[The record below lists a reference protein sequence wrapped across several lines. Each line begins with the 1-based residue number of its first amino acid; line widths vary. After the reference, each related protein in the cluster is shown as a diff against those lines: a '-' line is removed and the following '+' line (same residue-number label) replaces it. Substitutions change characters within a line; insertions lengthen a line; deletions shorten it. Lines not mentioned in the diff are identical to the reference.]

1 MSEPHV
7 DGGAATPPE
16 ASPDIAPGEPLS
28 APEPVIAAYG
38 LAKSY
43 PSGDTVLDVLR
54 ATDLEIRAGERIAVL
69 GASGIGKSTLLHLLG
84 GLDHPDSGTIAFRGQ
99 DLAQMDE
106 RRLAAYRNHE
116 VGFVFQF
123 FQLLPEFT
131 ALENVMMPLL
141 VGRETE
147 GVEERARELLTQVG
161 VEERGHHFPS
171 QLSGGE
177 RQRVAI
183 ARALVREP
191 SLVLADEPTGNL
203 DLDTGRRV
211 MDVFARVQ
219 EERGAAIV
227 MATHNVA
234 LVEGFERVL
243 HMQPGGRLQQHG
255 GTPATAADG
264 GS

>member
-1 MSEPHV
+1 MT
-7 DGGAATPPE
+7 ARATTDVVVT
-16 ASPDIAPGEPLS
+16 AT
-28 APEPVIAAYG
+28 G
-38 LAKSY
+38 LVKRY
-43 PSGDTVLDVLR
+43 PSGEDVLEVLT
-54 ATDLEIRAGERIAVL
+54 ATDLEIGAGQRIAVL
-69 GASGIGKSTLLHLLG
+69 GASGVGKSTLLHLLG
-84 GLDHPDSGTIAFRGQ
+84 GLDHPDEGSIAFRGQ
-99 DLAQMDE
+99 VLAEMSE
-106 RRLAAYRNHE
+106 RQLAAYRNQE

-147 GVEERARELLTQVG
+147 GVRERARHLLAEVG
-161 VEERGHHFPS
+161 IEKRSHHFPS

-203 DLDTGRRV
+203 DLDTGKRV
-211 MDVFARVQ
+211 MEVFARVQ

-227 MATHNVA
+227 MATHNEA
-234 LVEGFERVL
+234 LLEGFDRVL
-243 HMQPGGRLQQHG
+243 YMQPGGRLEERPPG
-255 GTPATAADG
+255 AARPVGT
-264 GS
+264 